1 MTLTFMLVLAYLYYP
16 SKGRNT
22 KSARGIFLFAYDN
35 MGILLSLILGAY
47 MWFGYDGII
56 DREGMPNQ
64 NDLIFGG
71 IAIGLVLEVTRR
83 TIGNGMM
90 ILAGCF
96 LLYMLFGYLI
106 PGDMGLPYIGYSK
119 VIDTMFNSTYGIFGL
134 IMGVMST
141 FIIVF
146 VIFGGFLVHSQA
158 GDFFIRLSYA
168 LTGHRIGGPAK
179 VAVVGSGFMGMVSG
193 AAAANV
199 ATTGAFTIPLMKR
212 VGYKPEFA
220 GAVEAS
226 ASMGGQFMPPIMGA
240 AAFII
245 AEQLR
250 IPYGKLC
257 LYALVPALLHF
268 FAVFMM
274 VHFRAQKRNL
284 PLLSRDEMPDPW
296 ELMRSR
302 GQLLLPLVVIITL
315 LVIGY
320 TPQASGFWAIVS
332 VLVLT
337 GIKKATRM
345 KWDTILSAMETG
357 AKNSISI
364 AAVCACAGL
373 IVGSVI
379 MTGMGLKITRFVLE
393 ASHGYVLIGLILIM
407 FASIVLGMGMTT
419 VSAYVILAVLAVPA
433 TGGIGSTGTFG
444 SYVRFL
450 LCYIFK
456 CNAAGSNQFL
466 CRSSHWTGR
475 SF

>member
-1 MTLTFMLVLAYLYYP
+1 MCIHRP
-16 SKGRNT
+16 E
-22 KSARGIFLFAYDN
+22 I
-35 MGILLSLILGAY
+35 
-47 MWFGYDGII
+47 
-56 DREGMPNQ
+56 
-64 NDLIFGG
+64 
-71 IAIGLVLEVTRR
+71 
-83 TIGNGMM
+83 
-90 ILAGCF
+90 
-96 LLYMLFGYLI
+96 
-106 PGDMGLPYIGYSK
+106 
-119 VIDTMFNSTYGIFGL
+119 
-134 IMGVMST
+134 
-141 FIIVF
+141 
-146 VIFGGFLVHSQA
+146 
-158 GDFFIRLSYA
+158 FFIRLSYA

-337 GIKKATRM
+337 GIKKSDPYEM
-345 KWDTILSAMETG
+345 GYDF
-357 AKNSISI
+357 
-364 AAVCACAGL
+364 
-373 IVGSVI
+373 VGNGNRRKKFYFHCSSLCLCRVN
-379 MTGMGLKITRFVLE
+379 R
-393 ASHGYVLIGLILIM
+393 
-407 FASIVLGMGMTT
+407 
-419 VSAYVILAVLAVPA
+419 
-433 TGGIGSTGTFG
+433 GIGNHDRHGP
-444 SYVRFL
+444 
-450 LCYIFK
+450 
-456 CNAAGSNQFL
+456 
-466 CRSSHWTGR
+466 
-475 SF
+475 